1 MGYTEV
7 MAGDGV
13 KKVIL
18 VADDSST
25 VRKFV
30 SFALALEHFRI
41 IAAVDG
47 MDALEKIS
55 RTPVDLAIVD
65 LNMPNMDG
73 YELIRAIRGSED
85 LKELPVIILSSE
97 TSPESKQRGKEAGAN
112 AYLEKP
118 FNADKIKY
126 QVSKFLNLVH
136 SVRE

>member
-25 VRKFV
+25 ARKFV